1 MMRGAVKNSLIKR
14 LGLTLASLAVR
25 AAGSVL
31 MTTGLIISIWY
42 AFLST
47 NDYRYVLI
55 IVFLLQ
61 TYAGYKL
68 IKYSFE
74 KMYNEFDVDH

>member
-1 MMRGAVKNSLIKR
+1 
-14 LGLTLASLAVR
+14 
-25 AAGSVL
+25 
-31 MTTGLIISIWY
+31 MTTGLIISICY